1 MWLERQTFNDGFLS
15 FINHQNTNYTKFIS
29 INTQRDFWLI
39 LDLAPVLLSEVKD
52 VEIKFEK
59 FNLP

>member
-1 MWLERQTFNDGFLS
+1 MRLERKNFNDGFLS
-15 FINHQNTNYTKFIS
+15 FINHQNLNYKKLIS

-59 FNLP
+59 FSLP